1 MDKRKN
7 GEGNRSGNRV
17 IVTIFVLALLMV
29 TGVLPV
35 MVDFVVSLALG
46 IVGLMIGL
54 GMGFVGLVL
63 GLFGAA
69 IGLIFGLLPIVL
81 TIGVIVMIVRAI
93 NGDSEKRKNDDIHYV

>member
-7 GEGNRSGNRV
+7 SESNGCGRQVGIT
-17 IVTIFVLALLMV
+17 IVVLALLMV
-29 TGVLPV
+29 TGVLPMLV
-35 MVDFVVSLALG
+35 EFVLSLALG
-46 IVGLMIGL
+46 IVGLVIGL

-81 TIGVIVMIVRAI
+81 TIGVIVMIVKAI